1 MVSPAHQRKGGDA
14 RKAVA
19 YGKGWIS
26 HFHLITIT
34 TRGSAAGT
42 SHAMGLVVDLN
53 RVIYSL

>member
-1 MVSPAHQRKGGDA
+1 MVSPANQRKGGDA

-19 YGKGWIS
+19 YAKGWIS
-26 HFHLITIT
+26 HFHLNYYNE
-34 TRGSAAGT
+34 GSTAGT